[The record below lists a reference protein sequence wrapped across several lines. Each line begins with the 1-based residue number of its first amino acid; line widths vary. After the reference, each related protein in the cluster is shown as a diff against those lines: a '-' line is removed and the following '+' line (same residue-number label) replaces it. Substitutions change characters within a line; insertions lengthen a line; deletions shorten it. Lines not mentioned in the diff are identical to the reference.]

1 MGASAD
7 LEAIGAPSIFKLI
20 RKAAALA
27 MCFPCH
33 FVIFF
38 LFVFLIAQTQEAAVD
53 DWRTSI
59 IFYFYASIFFHFFP
73 CCTNTGRG
81 SGRLAYQHYF
91 LFLYKYF
98 FSFFFPVAQ
107 TQDAAVDD
115 LAGFQ
120 LSDAEGMPSGFFFQ
134 VFFLC
139 NYYFFPPTTWGACPS
154 TEASYNSYFFIY
166 FFNYFFL
173 SIPRQRGAD
182 T

>member
-91 LFLYKYF
+91 LFLCKYF
-98 FSFFFPVAQ
+98 FSFFSLLHKHRTRQWTTGVPA
-107 TQDAAVDD
+107 
-115 LAGFQ
+115 L
-120 LSDAEGMPSGFFFQ
+120 FFIFIQ
-134 VFFLC
+134 VFFFI
-139 NYYFFPPTTWGACPS
+139 FFSCCTNTGRGS
-154 TEASYNSYFFIY
+154 GR
-166 FFNYFFL
+166 L
-173 SIPRQRGAD
+173 SWLSAVRC
-182 T
+182 